1 MRYDDVDV
9 KTHMRTK
16 DAIKV
21 AQEVFSA
28 ENTISQVRAT
38 FLTIED
44 ETNHIDITVF
54 VDGGR
59 EAESATIP
67 RLIEFMR
74 RVRDVPVEFMVLPTA
89 LAEQHQHQAE
99 MLVYSRD

>member
-16 DAIKV
+16 NAIKV

-28 ENTISQVRAT
+28 ENTISQARAT

-44 ETNHIDITVF
+44 ETN

>member
-1 MRYDDVDV
+1 MRYDVDV
-9 KTHMRTK
+9 KTYMKTTE
-16 DAIKV
+16 AIKA

-28 ENTISQVRAT
+28 EHTISQVRAT
-38 FLTIED
+38 FLTIRD
-44 ETNHIDITVF
+44 ETNHIDVTVF

-59 EAESATIP
+59 EAESAAIP

-89 LAEQHQHQAE
+89 LADQHQHQSE